1 MEISTSDIPFAFKT
15 LTTKKLSSYA
25 FFRVPFMTALFY
37 EVILEIFFFFFFE
50 LLQITHLRLELFSPF
65 HLPLGKHFL
74 DENKYKKLGFE
85 IFTKMDEH

>member
-1 MEISTSDIPFAFKT
+1 MEISTLDIPLAFKI

-37 EVILEIFFFFFFE
+37 EVILEGFFFF
-50 LLQITHLRLELFSPF
+50 LITHLRLELFSPF

-74 DENKYKKLGFE
+74 DENKHKTNIKN
-85 IFTKMDEH
+85 

>member
-1 MEISTSDIPFAFKT
+1 MEISTSDIPFAFKI

-37 EVILEIFFFFFFE
+37 EVILEVFF
-50 LLQITHLRLELFSPF
+50 LITHLRLELFSPF

-74 DENKYKKLGFE
+74 DENKHKTNIKN
-85 IFTKMDEH
+85 

>member
-1 MEISTSDIPFAFKT
+1 MEISTSDIPFAFKI

-37 EVILEIFFFFFFE
+37 EVILEVFFFFFE

-74 DENKYKKLGFE
+74 DENKHKTNIKN
-85 IFTKMDEH
+85 